1 MNFKNTNIITKLVQS
16 YVPITL
22 ISIYAF
28 FINWISAN
36 MGVMVIDT
44 FSFFDS
50 SFSIFKNKLP
60 VRDFW
65 AFTGIF
71 VDYAQAF
78 FFLVLG
84 KSWSSY
90 VIHACF
96 FNILISLTFYYFL
109 QQIELNKLYSFFYT
123 ISFATLCYP
132 VSGTPFAYLHSFIFS
147 LASIFLIC
155 IALKKNNPIIWFII
169 PIVCFIAFFSMQ
181 TPSAYI
187 ILIVIFFSLYFLL
200 KKNYSKSFS
209 YFLFGGLFSLTI
221 LFIYL
226 FLTNTPFE
234 NLLYQYF
241 LFPLSLGSERILS
254 DPSAYV
260 SLKDQISFK
269 KLLMD
274 FKYIHIF
281 LFPIIFFTVKQFY
294 TNNQNKLKIY
304 NLIIILSTFAF
315 LFNQI
320 VTANQIYIFSLIP
333 VLASILH
340 CNLKKEK
347 FNKYLNFFIILLICF
362 VTSKYHLRYNIDR
375 KFLDLENIDKSNAQN
390 AEILDNKMK
399 NLNWINP
406 YHEPKEELL
415 FLKNSINYLK
425 QDKRK
430 KTLITHYHFIST
442 ILDEDLNILNRWYLF
457 GNDTHPTETHKYF
470 PFYKNMINK
479 NIEDNQ
485 VQVIYLLSQQDE
497 ILFDNIKNYF
507 TEKCFENKI
516 IVENRF
522 SSHEI
527 IKCKK

>member
-1 MNFKNTNIITKLVQS
+1 MNFNNINIFRKFGQTYL
-16 YVPITL
+16 PIIL

-28 FINWISAN
+28 FINWVSAN

-60 VRDFW
+60 LRDFW

-78 FFLVLG
+78 FFLIFG
-84 KSWSSY
+84 KSWTSY

-96 FNILISLTFYYFL
+96 FNILVSLIFYYFL
-109 QQIELNKLYSFFYT
+109 QQLEVSKLYSFFYT

-132 VSGTPFAYLHSFIFS
+132 VSGTPFAYLHSFILS
-147 LASIFLIC
+147 LVSIFLIC
-155 IALKKNNPIIWFII
+155 MAIKKDNLIIWFIL
-169 PIVCFIAFFSMQ
+169 PIVCFLAFFSMQ

-187 ILIVIFFSLYFLL
+187 ILIIIFFSLYFLL
-200 KKNYSKSFS
+200 KKNYFKSFK
-209 YFLFGGLFSLTI
+209 YFLYGGFFAIII
-221 LFIYL
+221 LFLYL
-226 FLTNTPFE
+226 FLTKTPFE
-234 NLLYQYF
+234 NLLFQYF

-254 DPSAYV
+254 DPAAYV
-260 SLKDQISFK
+260 SLKEQVSIK
-269 KLLMD
+269 KLIMD

-281 LFPIIFFTVKQFY
+281 LLPIIVLTIKQFY
-294 TNNQNKLKIY
+294 TKDQNKLKIY

-315 LFNQI
+315 LFNQL
-320 VTANQIYIFSLIP
+320 VTANQIYIFCLIP
-333 VLASILH
+333 ILASVLH
-340 CNLKKEK
+340 FNIEKKRY
-347 FNKYLNFFIILLICF
+347 NKYFKFLIILLICF
-362 VTSKYHLRYNIDR
+362 ITSKYHLRYNIDR
-375 KFLDLENIDKSNAQN
+375 KFLDLENTNKGNAQN
-390 AEILDNKMK
+390 AEILDVKMK
-399 NLNWINP
+399 NLKWINP

-415 FLKNSINYLK
+415 FLKNSIEHLK
-425 QDKRK
+425 KDKRK

-442 ILDEDLNILNRWYLF
+442 ILEEDLNILNRWYLF

-470 PFYKNMINK
+470 SFYKNMVNK
-479 NIEDNQ
+479 NIKDNQ

-497 ILFDNIKNYF
+497 ILFENIKNYF
-507 TEKCFENKI
+507 TEKCFESKT

-527 IKCKK
+527 IKCNK